1 MGKIIRSEFL
11 ESLLSGPGPGFSL
24 PLKGAA
30 MTLEEELE
38 NYILEVRPRF
48 GRPRKAGE
56 DQGEVQGEP
65 VALDPESAEG
75 KLAILYL
82 PRNVELILDHFGM
95 GSLFWPT
102 LQDLSDT
109 YPGMETRERARQI
122 IEKYYGKRRPETP
135 LPKAAA
141 AAELLESR
149 AVWSES
155 AFIAELH
162 ERGLTRGI
170 EHAVSVIAYL
180 QTQGLVPQL
189 RVYQPNFSLATRSTY
204 LTHRERFLTTAP
216 IAKRLQSYLEKGRS
230 LVGVNGLCRISHIDP
245 DMPPG
250 DREALSAA
258 LRANPKAWVADHQG
272 DLWFFFD
279 DRENRLV
286 HYAEKIF
293 SQVESCDV
301 GIVAALMANA
311 LPSRTSKVGE
321 YPDAD
326 LIEAW
331 IRSANP
337 FLLRGNELRFLGEKG
352 DLNPIEKDTITFM
365 EGRGALSSAEI
376 TAELSAK
383 GHGNAII
390 QKQIFSSCLVHAD
403 RSGGRGHFRFTL
415 VKVLASVIA
424 PVEESE
430 YDRVKQK
437 LMELE
442 STDIPAETKARSEQ
456 RILSRW
462 LFGDQTQCGCAL
474 CGRDFAISGLV
485 TAHKKKRSICSDAE
499 RRDPYIVFPLCKFGC
514 DHLYE
519 HGFVTV
525 RQGLVV
531 PGRAPAGETEAGIL
545 GALFGRTVNPRWT
558 AGPESYFDNIPE
570 GKTLAGEEDIA
581 AE

>member
-11 ESLLSGPGPGFSL
+11 ESLLAGPGFSL

-56 DQGEVQGEP
+56 DQGDVQAEP
-65 VALDPESAEG
+65 AGLDPESAEG
-75 KLAILYL
+75 KLAIQYL

-122 IEKYYGKRRPETP
+122 IEKYYGKRRPEAP

-149 AVWSES
+149 EVWSES

-170 EHAVSVIAYL
+170 EHAVSLIAYL
-180 QTQGLVPQL
+180 QTQGLVPEL

-216 IAKRLQSYLEKGRS
+216 TARRLQGYLEKGRS

-245 DMPPG
+245 DITQG
-250 DREALSAA
+250 DREVLSTA
-258 LRANPKAWVADHQG
+258 LRAEPRAWVADHKG
-272 DLWFFFD
+272 DLWFTYD
-279 DRENRLV
+279 DRTNRLV
-286 HYAEKIF
+286 HYAEKTF
-293 SQVESCDV
+293 SLVETCDV
-301 GIVAALMANA
+301 KTVAELMANA

-326 LIEAW
+326 LVEAW
-331 IRSANP
+331 IRSSSH
-337 FLLRGNELRFLGEKG
+337 FLARGDELRFLGEKG
-352 DLNPIEKDTITFM
+352 ELTPIEKDTIFFM

-376 TAELSAK
+376 TAELTAK

-390 QKQIFSSCLVHAD
+390 QKQIFSSCLVHVD

-415 VKVLASVIA
+415 VKDLAPVAA

-462 LFGDQTQCGCAL
+462 LFGDLAQCDCAL
-474 CGRDFAISGLV
+474 CGRSFAISGLI

-525 RQGLVV
+525 RKGLVV

-570 GKTLAGEEDIA
+570 GKTLAGEEEIA